1 MEIEVTK
8 RKRTPLKPLNTITS
22 KSRKRSPPTRHRST
36 TDNGYTSKRLKLSLS
51 SRRKTEK
58 TKKLKKVRTV
68 ENKRVS
74 TPSTALRKN
83 GEKTATLLG
92 GRRKLLTP
100 HIPQRKKMTFSKSST
115 QGSKA
120 KQFEAAKE
128 R

>member
-1 MEIEVTK
+1 MAGKGKGAIITMEQK
-8 RKRTPLKPLNTITS
+8 
-22 KSRKRSPPTRHRST
+22 
-36 TDNGYTSKRLKLSLS
+36 
-51 SRRKTEK
+51 
-58 TKKLKKVRTV
+58 
-68 ENKRVS
+68 KRVS
-74 TPSTALRKN
+74 TSSTALRKN

-100 HIPQRKKMTFSKSST
+100 HIPQRKKVTFAKRST